1 MRSPRAGARASE
13 ARQLYEEREESRVRR
28 QAAIDAR
35 KALPEPAFGLRG
47 RPTKRDRRMLK
58 RLTGD

>member
-1 MRSPRAGARASE
+1 VQKR
-13 ARQLYEEREESRVRR
+13 
-28 QAAIDAR
+28 
-35 KALPEPAFGLRG
+35 LPEPAFGLRG